1 MKSKLQLMINGKPV
15 LIPIQLS
22 DEQIRQLTAA
32 VNLDE
37 ILTGWEEPKIGQKG
51 YYEDEFN
58 SVAEFDIDEAT
69 IDFAQKLYEN
79 DNFYSTRETAE
90 NTVRADNVL
99 RRLRHYAISH
109 RSKDVT
115 MADGGNAVFSVV
127 ANGAHLTYQWQYST
141 NNGSTWTN
149 SPATG
154 NRTDT
159 LTVPATTSRNGYKYR
174 CVVDGL
180 GGSVTSDSATLTVT

>member
-22 DEQIRQLTAA
+22 EEQIRQLTAA
-32 VNLDE
+32 INLEE

-58 SVAEFDIDEAT
+58 NVAEFDIDET
-69 IDFAQKLYEN
+69 TFDFAQKLYEN

-109 RSKDVT
+109 RATDTV
-115 MADGGNAVFSVV
+115 MADGGYTI
-127 ANGAHLTYQWQYST
+127 TYNYDLQCLEI
-141 NNGSTWTN
+141 G
-149 SPATG
+149 ATG
-154 NRTDT
+154 SWLALGDMVFDTEEIARKAMNKYATDLIWYFT
-159 LTVPATTSRNGYKYR
+159 EGKAMM
-174 CVVDGL
+174 
-180 GGSVTSDSATLTVT
+180 

>member
-58 SVAEFDIDEAT
+58 NVAEFDIDEST
-69 IDFAQKLYEN
+69 IDFAQKLYDN

-90 NTVRADNVL
+90 NTVRADNIL

-109 RSKDVT
+109 RASDVS
-115 MADGGNAVFSVV
+115 MADGGYTI
-127 ANGAHLTYQWQYST
+127 TYNYELECLEI
-141 NNGSTWTN
+141 G
-149 SPATG
+149 ATG
-154 NRTDT
+154 SWLALGDMVFDT
-159 LTVPATTSRNGYKYR
+159 EEIARKAMNKYAA
-174 CVVDGL
+174 DLIWYFTEGK
-180 GGSVTSDSATLTVT
+180 AMM

>member
-22 DEQIRQLTAA
+22 EDQIRQLTAA
-32 VNLDE
+32 INLEE

-58 SVAEFDIDEAT
+58 NVAEFDIDEVT

-109 RSKDVT
+109 RATDTV
-115 MADGGNAVFSVV
+115 MADGGYTI
-127 ANGAHLTYQWQYST
+127 TYNYDLQCLEI
-141 NNGSTWTN
+141 G
-149 SPATG
+149 ATG
-154 NRTDT
+154 SWLALGDMVFDTEEIARKAMNKYATDLIWYFT
-159 LTVPATTSRNGYKYR
+159 EGKAMM
-174 CVVDGL
+174 
-180 GGSVTSDSATLTVT
+180 

>member
-22 DEQIRQLTAA
+22 EEQIRQLTAA
-32 VNLDE
+32 INLEE

-58 SVAEFDIDEAT
+58 NVAEFDIDET
-69 IDFAQKLYEN
+69 TFDFAQKLYEN

-90 NTVRADNVL
+90 NTVRADNIL

-109 RSKDVT
+109 RATDTV
-115 MADGGNAVFSVV
+115 MADGGYTI
-127 ANGAHLTYQWQYST
+127 TYNYDLQCLEI
-141 NNGSTWTN
+141 G
-149 SPATG
+149 ATG
-154 NRTDT
+154 SWLALGDMVFDTEEIARKAMNKYATDLIWYFT
-159 LTVPATTSRNGYKYR
+159 EGKAMM
-174 CVVDGL
+174 
-180 GGSVTSDSATLTVT
+180 

>member
-15 LIPIQLS
+15 MIPIQLS
-22 DEQIRQLTAA
+22 EEQIRQLTAA

-58 SVAEFDIDEAT
+58 NVAEFDIDEDT
-69 IDFAQKLYEN
+69 IGFAQKLYEN

-109 RSKDVT
+109 RATDQS
-115 MADGGNAVFSVV
+115 MADGGYTI
-127 ANGAHLTYQWQYST
+127 TYNYELECLEI
-141 NNGSTWTN
+141 G
-149 SPATG
+149 ATG
-154 NRTDT
+154 NWLALGDMVFDT
-159 LTVPATTSRNGYKYR
+159 EEIARKAMNKYA
-174 CVVDGL
+174 
-180 GGSVTSDSATLTVT
+180 SDLIWYFTEGKAMM

>member
-22 DEQIRQLTAA
+22 EEQIRQLTAA
-32 VNLDE
+32 INLDE

-58 SVAEFDIDEAT
+58 NVAEFDIDETT

-90 NTVRADNVL
+90 NTVRADNIL

-109 RSKDVT
+109 RASDVS
-115 MADGGNAVFSVV
+115 MADGGYTI
-127 ANGAHLTYQWQYST
+127 TYNYELECLEI
-141 NNGSTWTN
+141 G
-149 SPATG
+149 ATG
-154 NRTDT
+154 NWLALGDMVFDT
-159 LTVPATTSRNGYKYR
+159 EEIARKAMNKYAA
-174 CVVDGL
+174 DLIWYFTEGK
-180 GGSVTSDSATLTVT
+180 AMM

>member
-58 SVAEFDIDEAT
+58 NVAEFDIDETT

-109 RSKDVT
+109 RASDVS
-115 MADGGNAVFSVV
+115 MADGGYTI
-127 ANGAHLTYQWQYST
+127 TYNYELECREI
-141 NNGSTWTN
+141 G
-149 SPATG
+149 ATG
-154 NRTDT
+154 NWLALGDMVFDT
-159 LTVPATTSRNGYKYR
+159 EEIARKAMNKYA
-174 CVVDGL
+174 
-180 GGSVTSDSATLTVT
+180 SDLIWYFTEGKAMM

>member
-58 SVAEFDIDEAT
+58 NVQEFDITDDT
-69 IDFAQKLYEN
+69 IAFAEKLYEN
-79 DNFYSTRETAE
+79 DNFFSTRETAE
-90 NTVRADNVL
+90 NTVRADNIL
-99 RRLRHYAISH
+99 RRIRHYAISH
-109 RSKDVT
+109 RATDVS
-115 MADGGNAVFSVV
+115 MADGGYTI
-127 ANGAHLTYQWQYST
+127 TYNYELECLEI
-141 NNGSTWTN
+141 G
-149 SPATG
+149 ATG
-154 NRTDT
+154 NWLAIGDMVFDTEEIARKAMNKYATDLIWYFT
-159 LTVPATTSRNGYKYR
+159 EGKAMM
-174 CVVDGL
+174 
-180 GGSVTSDSATLTVT
+180 